1 MPTVLRLDST
11 VVLGLAR
18 RHMKSAGGAM
28 GLARREPLGE
38 RKACTLF
45 SHGEAGFPQ
54 LPLFKFDRAQL
65 LQREACLFELFTGQ
79 AALFQV

>member
-1 MPTVLRLDST
+1 MPIVLRLDST

-18 RHMKSAGGAM
+18 RHKSAGGAM
-28 GLARREPLGE
+28 GLARREPLWE

-54 LPLFKFDRAQL
+54 LPFLKFDRPQL

-79 AALFQV
+79 PALFQV